1 MPFQEKVKKVD
12 KNINLFENYLGARG
26 GILSQFIASPFG
38 CYPSSVRRNTRN
50 EATKHS
56 RQKFH

>member
-26 GILSQFIASPFG
+26 VILFKFIAFLLG
-38 CYPSSVRRNTRN
+38 RYPSSVSRNVR
-50 EATKHS
+50 ERAKKLS